1 MWQVLASAL
10 AARRGQAVIVALVAL
25 AASTAVVAAPWYA
38 VAASQRVGVSAVAS
52 APAEERLISVTRLTG
67 WRGADD
73 SASTEA
79 IDEAR
84 RQFRPPG
91 FSGVLGGFTTG
102 ELKVAS
108 NVPDSDD
115 TESSTRDEGSTGT
128 AETDQTDETATGAE
142 ENEDDRRPAEHAKT
156 ADETAVEVTVA
167 YRENVCEHLALTGD
181 CPRSAGEVVLPEPLV
196 RAHSFE
202 LGDRLDIKT
211 GEDEWLRVH
220 LVGAYRVVN
229 PDDAYW
235 GDGTL
240 VGLGEGSSRDRPS
253 AFTVKETLRGQE
265 RTSYAYDLVATPR
278 AFATSDVGQLAAQ
291 LHADMERLRQ
301 QGYTVTTT
309 NLDALLERISRD
321 RWNVVA
327 GVGVGVVVLL
337 LLTWFALTVVVRQTA
352 VQVRADVGW
361 WRLHGVPSARGWFLV
376 LGQSI
381 VPLVAGA
388 LVGTVAGLGLGKVLG
403 ADIAGGADRTALTLS
418 LLLVG
423 LALAGGFVAVVATQ
437 LGTLVTPVR
446 DLLRRTPG
454 RRGRW
459 RRSVVDLV
467 LILLAAYGVGQ
478 TLLVTRQV
486 RGLPLLA
493 PGLAALALALVA
505 AWAVPPLASRLARRS
520 HEAGRLSLGLTAALL
535 ARRPETHRL
544 FALVTVAVA
553 LVTTGFVG
561 VHTAERTQWQRAAL
575 EVGAD
580 RVLVV
585 DAEDPAQ
592 LLAAVRAVD
601 PDGTRAMAVV
611 DQPGGTNDEPRLA
624 VDTTRL
630 GVVVGW
636 REEYGGDVEDIAKA
650 LRPEEPRPVVVES
663 DRLALQAAATEP
675 NGAPVYLRIRLRTL
689 RTGEPVDAV
698 VGPLAERRASHTASI
713 PACADGCRLVGV
725 QVLGALRPDPVG
737 GNPATAA
744 SVGHAPPEPGTR
756 VELYA
761 ATGRNRGS
769 SIPAD
774 VLTEP
779 TRWRPAL
786 GPRDVGPSVTAEGD
800 GLRITVS
807 PTPEVPL
814 ERSDWAFVV
823 DTPVML
829 PVLTAGWR
837 PDPVGELRVPPLPG
851 AAVPAE
857 VVRTA
862 RLVPRHEKVGTI
874 ADLTYAERLVPF
886 SLPGAGTPQVWLSP
900 NAPASIVDELR
911 EVGISTLRVESLA
924 ERLDHLRAEGTAVGG
939 RLQAVVALV
948 GLLLAAGAVLV
959 DAERERPT
967 RGAELAALRAQGV
980 PARMI
985 RAIGYGGPAAL
996 VGTATVVGLVGGLV
1010 GAAIARVSY
1019 PGFVDGWTVLPTA
1032 SAGPIPVLLA
1042 ALVSAAALG
1051 AVVVAAGAAQ
1061 WRTTQGRP

>member
-1 MWQVLASAL
+1 MWLVLASAL
-10 AARRGQAVIVALVAL
+10 AARRGQAVIVVLVAL
-25 AASTAVVAAPWYA
+25 AASAAVVAAPWYA

-52 APAEERLISVTRLTG
+52 APAEERLISITRLTG

-73 SASTEA
+73 SSSAEV

-91 FSGVLGGFTTG
+91 FSGILGGFTTG
-102 ELKVAS
+102 ELRVDGTDGS
-108 NVPDSDD
+108 DSDD
-115 TESSTRDEGSTGT
+115 ASTSDGDSSGT
-128 AETDQTDETATGAE
+128 AETDQTGSDEGDSE
-142 ENEDDRRPAEHAKT
+142 ESANDTKPAEHAKT
-156 ADETAVEVTVA
+156 ADEGAVEVNVA
-167 YRENVCEHLALTGD
+167 YRENICEHLALTGE
-181 CPRSAGEVVLPEPLV
+181 CPRSAGEVVLPESLV
-196 RAHSFE
+196 RTHSLE
-202 LGDRLDIKT
+202 LGDDLDIKT
-211 GEDEWLRVH
+211 GEEQALRVR
-220 LVGAYRVVN
+220 LVGAYRVID
-229 PDDAYW
+229 PGEAYW

-240 VGLGEGSSRDRPS
+240 VGLGEGSSSDRPS
-253 AFTVKETLRGQE
+253 AFTVRETLRGQE
-265 RTSYAYDLVATPR
+265 RASYGYDLVATPR
-278 AFATSDVGQLAAQ
+278 AFATADVGRLSAQLATD
-291 LHADMERLRQ
+291 LERLRQ

-309 NLDALLERISRD
+309 NLDTLLERISRD
-321 RWNVVA
+321 RFNVVA
-327 GVGVGVVVLL
+327 GVGVGVAILL

-361 WRLHGVPSARGWFLV
+361 WRLHGAPSARGWLLV

-381 VPLVAGA
+381 VPLIAGA
-388 LVGTVAGLGLGKVLG
+388 LVGTAAGLGLGRVLG
-403 ADIAGGADRTALTLS
+403 GDIAGGADQTALTLS

-423 LALAGGFVAVVATQ
+423 LALAGAFVAVVATQ
-437 LGTLVTPVR
+437 IGTLVTPVR
-446 DLLRRTPG
+446 DLLRRTPS
-454 RRGRW
+454 RRARW

-505 AWAVPPLASRLARRS
+505 AWAVPPLASWLARRS
-520 HEAGRLSLGLTAALL
+520 HDAGRLSLGLTTALL

-544 FALVTVAVA
+544 FALVAVAVA

-575 EVGAD
+575 QVGAD
-580 RVLVV
+580 RVLIV

-601 PDGTRAMAVV
+601 PDGTQAMAVV
-611 DQPGGTNDEPRLA
+611 DQQGGSDDEPRLA

-630 GVVVGW
+630 AVVVGW
-636 REEYGGDVEDIAKA
+636 REEYGGDLEAVAKA
-650 LRPEEPRPVVVES
+650 LRPKEPRPVVIEG
-663 DRLALQAAATEP
+663 DRLAFQAAATEP
-675 NGAPVYLRIRLRTL
+675 KGAAVYLRIRLRTL

-698 VGPLAERRASHTASI
+698 VGPLAERRDSYAASV

-725 QVLGALRPDPVG
+725 QVLGAPRPDAVG

-744 SVGHAPPEPGTR
+744 SLGHAAPEPATQ
-756 VELYA
+756 VELFP
-761 ATGRNRGS
+761 ATGPDRES

-786 GPRDVGPSVTAEGD
+786 GPRDVGPSITAGAE

-807 PTPEVPL
+807 PSPEVPL

-823 DTPVML
+823 DTPVTL

-837 PDPVGELRVPPLPG
+837 PDPVGELRVPALPG

-857 VVRTA
+857 VVRRA
-862 RLVPRHEKVGTI
+862 SLVPRHEKVGTI

-886 SLPGAGTPQVWLSP
+886 SLAGSGTPQVWLSP
-900 NAPASIVDELR
+900 TAPASIVDELR
-911 EVGISTLRVESLA
+911 EAGVSTLRVESLA
-924 ERLDHLRAEGTAVGG
+924 DRLEHLRAEGTAVGG

-959 DAERERPT
+959 DAERERPS
-967 RGAELAALRAQGV
+967 RGMELAALRAQGV
-980 PARMI
+980 PARVI
-985 RAIGYGGPAAL
+985 RGVGYGGPAAL
-996 VGTATVVGLVGGLV
+996 VVTATVVGLVGGLI

-1019 PGFVDGWTVLPTA
+1019 PGFVDGWAVLPTA

-1042 ALVSAAALG
+1042 AGVCAVVLG

-1061 WRTTQGRP
+1061 WRTTRGRS